1 MAMWADV
8 DADAPAFAARVRAGF
23 DAGTNKTIATLR
35 RDGSPR
41 ISAIEMSFEPD
52 GNVRVGMMPR
62 STKLLDVRRD
72 PRVAIHS
79 PTLEPS
85 TDVGPGDAKLG
96 GTLVAIAPPPDDEVR
111 GAGYFVMDI
120 SEVVLTWVDVAK
132 QLLVV
137 ESWHPGRGWQEQR
150 RT

>member
-1 MAMWADV
+1 MAVWADV
-8 DADAPAFAARVRAGF
+8 EADAPAFAARVRASF

-62 STKLLDVRRD
+62 STKFIDVRRD

-85 TDVGPGDAKLG
+85 PDGGPDDAKLA
-96 GTLVAIAPPPDDEVR
+96 GTLAAVSPPPDDAVR
-111 GAGYFVMDI
+111 GAGYFVINI